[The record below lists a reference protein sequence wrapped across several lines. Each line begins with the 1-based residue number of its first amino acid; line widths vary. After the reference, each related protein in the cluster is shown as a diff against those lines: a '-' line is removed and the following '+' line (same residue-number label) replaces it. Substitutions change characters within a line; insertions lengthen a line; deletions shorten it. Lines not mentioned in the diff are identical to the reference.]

1 MVEVASMAMQRSL
14 SAVVL
19 GHESGEMRGRAAVAG
34 TRYAASGRGC
44 QQFKCSNGYVLDAC
58 VCKIVPCMSFCQVRS
73 IQAPG

>member
-44 QQFKCSNGYVLDAC
+44 QQFQMLERICARCLCLQNCSLYELL
-58 VCKIVPCMSFCQVRS
+58 
-73 IQAPG
+73 PG